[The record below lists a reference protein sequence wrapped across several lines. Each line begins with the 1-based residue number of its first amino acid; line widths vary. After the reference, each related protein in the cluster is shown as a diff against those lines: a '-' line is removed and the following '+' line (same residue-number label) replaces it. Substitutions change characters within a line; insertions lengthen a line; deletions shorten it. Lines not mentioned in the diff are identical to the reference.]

1 MNWFNLAIE
10 AVKKLFSFAQKAD
23 NIELNKQLIEA
34 QQKIQ
39 TLQQENFLIKQ
50 KNQELEG
57 ISNRKRNMERD
68 KDTGMY
74 FERTSAGELDG
85 PLCPLCWEKE
95 ERISHLIKRDNDS
108 LFDCKSCHETFGRS
122 RLTPAGIGKGLGYGD
137 KIRPI

>member
-39 TLQQENFLIKQ
+39 TLQQENFQIKQ

-74 FERTSAGELDG
+74 FERTSAGNWMAHFAR
-85 PLCPLCWEKE
+85 LCWEKKNE
-95 ERISHLIKRDNDS
+95 YRI
-108 LFDCKSCHETFGRS
+108 
-122 RLTPAGIGKGLGYGD
+122 
-137 KIRPI
+137 